1 MKTMT
6 KVRYA
11 VGLSAL
17 SLCLLIT
24 GCAKKPVAAAPTPA
38 APAPTPTPAPAPT
51 RAAEPVREAPPAAR
65 PPQPAVAQ
73 APRPT
78 TPDAPTRARIQD
90 LLNRIEDAYF
100 DYDAQ
105 NIRPDAQVALSANA
119 KTLSEILRDY
129 PTYKLTIEGHADE
142 RGSDQYNLA
151 LGDAR
156 AKRAKMFLTDAGIPD
171 GQLLTKSFGKER
183 PACTEH
189 EESCWQK
196 NRRAHITQEVQ
207 P

>member
-6 KVRYA
+6 KARYA

-17 SLCLLIT
+17 CLCLLGA
-24 GCAKKPVAAAPTPA
+24 GCAKKPVAVQQTPA
-38 APAPTPTPAPAPT
+38 APAPAPAPPPPV

-65 PPQPAVAQ
+65 PPAPVVAQ

-105 NIRPDAQVALSANA
+105 NIRPDAQVALNANA

-156 AKRAKMFLTDAGIPD
+156 ATRTKKYLADAGIPES
-171 GQLLTKSFGKER
+171 QLLTKSFGKER

-189 EESCWQK
+189 EEACWQK